1 MTQNMLRI
9 ETSGNVAKSPDGPV
23 VLFLNGQLVA
33 ETLPSLMQ
41 SVANAIAEGKKIELD
56 LDGVVR
62 ADLAAAQYLTRIRK
76 KGVRLRQ
83 CPLTLRVWLTI
94 AMSGMRNGK
103 GMP

>member
-9 ETSGNVAKSPDGPV
+9 ESNQDVSAMPGGAV
-23 VLFLNGQLVA
+23 VFLLHGQLVA

-41 SVANAIAEGKKIELD
+41 SVATAIAEGKKIELD

-103 GMP
+103 EMP